1 MNKQNN
7 HIKLLVVLVSMACSG
22 AASASGFQLLE
33 QNASGL
39 GNAYAGSA
47 AIADNASTIFY
58 NPAGMTQL
66 KEREFSAGAVLVD
79 IHAKFNNN
87 GSSSLGVLPNT
98 GNGGNPG
105 GFAAIPN
112 GYLSFA
118 LNKDVYV
125 GVGVGAPFGLTTEYS
140 NPWVGAAQ
148 AIKFDVKTYNINPS
162 VAWRVNDKVSL
173 GFGLNWQKL
182 EADYFRL
189 ASVASTAATIHLVA
203 DDTSW
208 GWNAGALID
217 VSPTTRV
224 GVSYRSS
231 IKYTIEGSISG
242 ALNTPA
248 KANIKLPDTL
258 ILSATQKLDDRW
270 TMLGDLSWTGWAK
283 IPKVDI
289 TNTSGTV
296 LQTLDTNFRN
306 SWRVA
311 LGGNYK
317 YDGNTT
323 LKFGVAYDQTPVKG
337 ESTRLVSLP
346 DNDRIW
352 LSTGAQW
359 QLSPSSKI
367 DASIAF
373 VHVRDSKIDN
383 DQTAGG
389 RGRVTGEF
397 TGVNFWLLGAQ
408 YSSSF

>member
-1 MNKQNN
+1 MNKQNY
-7 HIKLLVVLVSMACSG
+7 HSKLFAVLVSMACSG
-22 AASASGFQLLE
+22 VASASGFQLLE

-87 GSSSLGVLPNT
+87 GSTSGLLT
-98 GNGGNPG
+98 GDGGNPG
-105 GFAAIPN
+105 GLAALPN
-112 GYLSFA
+112 GYLSWA

-125 GVGVGAPFGLTTEYS
+125 GVGVGAPFGLKTEYDR
-140 NPWVGAAQ
+140 PWVGAAQ
-148 AIKFDVKTYNINPS
+148 AILFDVKTYNVNPS
-162 VAWRVNDKVSL
+162 VAWRVNDKISL

-182 EADYFRL
+182 EAEYFRL
-189 ASVASTAATIHLVA
+189 TTIASLASTIRLQA

-217 VSPTTRV
+217 VSPTTKV
-224 GVSYRSS
+224 GVSYRSA
-231 IKYTIEGSISG
+231 IKYSITGRLSG
-242 ALNTPA
+242 AVNSGA
-248 KANIKLPDTL
+248 KADVKLPDTL
-258 ILSATQKLDDRW
+258 ILSATQKLDDKW
-270 TMLGDLSWTGWAK
+270 TMLGDLSWTGWSS
-283 IPKVDI
+283 IPKIDVI
-289 TNTSGTV
+289 NTDAGTV
-296 LQTLDTNFRN
+296 AQTLDTNFRN
-306 SWRVA
+306 TWRLA

-323 LKFGVAYDQTPVKG
+323 LKFGVAYDQTPVRG
-337 ESTRLVSLP
+337 ASTRLVSLP

-367 DASIAF
+367 DASIAY

-383 DQTAGG
+383 DQTTVVPS

-397 TGVNFWLLGAQ
+397 TDVNFWLLGVQ
-408 YSSSF
+408 YSTSF